1 VWGTAR
7 GFWRHMGGCA
17 WRAAARLAC
26 IHRAA
31 CADCGRL
38 WCRPRAVWA
47 TAARAVAM
55 RVGIASIPCANRR
68 GQRYMQEVRFR
79 FHNVCGVRS
88 DRPAAREAYPRAG
101 GDVCDLLV
109 LAETNCVGVGG
120 EQAERQWSRAW
131 LNGYETLGL
140 GLRTLKVVLRA
151 VWLCLFQ
158 SASLKPTHRTPG
170 TRP

>member
-1 VWGTAR
+1 
-7 GFWRHMGGCA
+7 
-17 WRAAARLAC
+17 
-26 IHRAA
+26 
-31 CADCGRL
+31 
-38 WCRPRAVWA
+38 
-47 TAARAVAM
+47 
-55 RVGIASIPCANRR
+55 
-68 GQRYMQEVRFR
+68 MQEVRFR
-79 FHNVCGVRS
+79 FHNVYGVRS
-88 DRPAAREAYPRAG
+88 DRPAAREAYLRAG

-109 LAETNCVGVGG
+109 LAETNCVGGSG

-170 TRP
+170 VLGVFSIQEKALFKQGYGNGVGLASWQPGFVACSAAGMGYQ